1 MIPLKPSA
9 IFVLISASLLGGD
22 LPSLAADVPPDIT
35 VPRGFVIERIAAPP
49 LVEHPMMACFDDYG
63 RLFVAEAAGLNLKSD
78 DLLKNPPNYITV
90 LEDAQHT
97 GVFDQSHVFADKMT
111 LP

>member
-49 LVEHPMMACFDDYG
+49 VVEHPMMACFDDRIG
-63 RLFVAEAAGLNLKSD
+63 NVTDETPMREASQALPGL
-78 DLLKNPPNYITV
+78 
-90 LEDAQHT
+90 
-97 GVFDQSHVFADKMT
+97 GVG
-111 LP
+111 